1 MGVIESLSAGYRLVG
16 YRLYLLVVPVVLDL
30 ILWLA
35 PRLSVENLFGR
46 LAEFYTSMA
55 QTESLSGD
63 MVTLT
68 QQAAALI
75 EQAGRGSNLVHMLV
89 SSSLLHVPSLMITL
103 EPMADAQVYE
113 VRNPLLMVGL
123 FAGFALLSLLF
134 GVLYLGMLAR
144 YLPIGQGEKGDSL
157 GRLFYVSGRRWL
169 LTLLYT
175 FLVGFAF
182 FAVYTPA
189 ILGISLI
196 MLLIP
201 ALGSGLIFLLG
212 GLTFVVYFYLY
223 FAVIGFIVDDLSI
236 FDAVMRSMRLVRHNF
251 WSTLGFIIM
260 LNFISI
266 GFSLLL
272 GSVAA
277 QQPYGTLVAIVVNA
291 YIGTGLAMAILVFYR
306 TRLLRLEGHKDVI
319 EI

>member
-16 YRLYLLVVPVVLDL
+16 YRIYLLVVPVALDL

-35 PRLSVENLFGR
+35 PRLSVETLFDR
-46 LAEFYTSMA
+46 LAAFYTSVS
-55 QTESLSGD
+55 QTGELSGD
-63 MVTLT
+63 MLTLT
-68 QQAAALI
+68 QQAATLI
-75 EQAGRGSNLVHMLV
+75 EQAGRGSNLLHMLV
-89 SSSLLHVPSLMITL
+89 SSSLLHVPSLIITL
-103 EPMADAQVYE
+103 EPVADAHIYDIT
-113 VRNPLLMVGL
+113 NPVLVLGL
-123 FAGFALLSLLF
+123 FGGFALLSLLF

-157 GRLFYVSGRRWL
+157 RQFVYLSGRRWL

-196 MLLIP
+196 MLLLP

-223 FAVIGFIVDDLSI
+223 FAIIGFVVDDLSI
-236 FDAVMRSMRLVRHNF
+236 FDAVVRSMRLVRHNF
-251 WSTLGFIIM
+251 WSTLGFIVL
-260 LNFISI
+260 LNLISI

-277 QQPYGTLVAIVVNA
+277 QQPYGTVMAIVINA
-291 YIGTGLAMAILVFYR
+291 YIGTGLAMSILVFYR
-306 TRLLRLEGHKDVI
+306 TRLLQLEGHKDAV

>member
-16 YRLYLLVVPVVLDL
+16 YRIYLLIVPVVLDL
-30 ILWLA
+30 FLWLA
-35 PRLSVENLFGR
+35 PRLSVESLFAR
-46 LAEFYTSMA
+46 LAAFYTGVA
-55 QTESLSGD
+55 QTEELSGD
-63 MVTLT
+63 MLTLT
-68 QQAAALI
+68 QQAATLI
-75 EQAGRGSNLVHMLV
+75 EQAGRDSNLLHMLV

-103 EPMADAQVYE
+103 EPRANVQIYDMT
-113 VRNPLLMVGL
+113 NPVLVLGL
-123 FAGFALLSLLF
+123 FIGFALLSLLF
-134 GVLYLGMLAR
+134 GVFYLGLLAH
-144 YLPIGQGEKGDSL
+144 YLPIGQGEKGDSP
-157 GRLFYVSGRRWL
+157 RQFFYISGRRWL
-169 LTLLYT
+169 LTLLYA

-201 ALGSGLIFLLG
+201 ALGSGLILLLG

-223 FAVIGFIVDDLSI
+223 FAVIGLIVDDLSI
-236 FDAVMRSMRLVRHNF
+236 FDAVVSSMRLVRHNF
-251 WSTLGFIIM
+251 WSTFGFIM
-260 LNFISI
+260 LLNLISI

-272 GSVAA
+272 SSMAA
-277 QQPYGTLVAIVVNA
+277 QQPYGAVAAIVANA

-306 TRLLRLEGHKDVI
+306 TRLLQLDGHKDVV

>member
-16 YRLYLLVVPVVLDL
+16 YRMYLLIVPVALDL
-30 ILWLA
+30 FLWLA
-35 PRLSVENLFGR
+35 PRLSVESLFDR
-46 LAEFYTSMA
+46 LAAFYTSVA
-55 QTESLSGD
+55 QTEELAGD
-63 MVTLT
+63 MLTLT
-68 QQAAALI
+68 QQAATLI
-75 EQAGRGSNLVHMLV
+75 EQAGRGSNLLHMLV
-89 SSSLLHVPSLMITL
+89 SSSLLHVPSLMIAL
-103 EPMADAQVYE
+103 EPMADGQIYE
-113 VRNPLLMVGL
+113 ITHPLLMLGL
-123 FAGFALLSLLF
+123 FIGFALLSLLF

-157 GRLFYVSGRRWL
+157 PRFIYISGRRWL

-201 ALGSGLIFLLG
+201 ALGSGLILLLG

-236 FDAVMRSMRLVRHNF
+236 FDAVVRSMRLVRHNF
-251 WSTLGFIIM
+251 WSTLGFIM
-260 LNFISI
+260 VLNLISI

-272 GSVAA
+272 SPIAA
-277 QQPYGTLVAIVVNA
+277 QHPYGTVAAIVANA
-291 YIGTGLAMAILVFYR
+291 YIGTGLAMAVLVFYR
-306 TRLLRLEGHKDVI
+306 TRLLQLEGHQDVV